1 MDSKSTFSV
10 SSIVGLVAIVLVLWF
25 CFNAMSNNS
34 KLQTGINYLQ
44 TGKTSLD
51 YHQLARLDAQ
61 QNGISAD
68 LFEKQI
74 NQESGFNPN
83 AVSPA
88 GAIGIAQF
96 MPSTAQGL
104 GINPYDAVQSL
115 SGAASEAP
123 SQHTLRPWGVQLGKP
138 PRSKWNF
145 LCSRVCQFELLNSV
159 KHVTRESP
167 ASLMARY
174 YTKYQSYD
182 KALAAYNAGT
192 DALNAAIANCGSNW
206 RACVPAETDRYI
218 HAIIGY

>member
-1 MDSKSTFSV
+1 MDSKSTLSIG
-10 SSIVGLVAIVLVLWF
+10 SIVGLCAIVLVLWF
-25 CFNAMSNNS
+25 CFNAMGNNS

-68 LFEKQI
+68 LFERQI

-83 AVSPA
+83 AVSQA

-96 MPSTAQGL
+96 MSSTAQGL

-115 SGAASEAP
+115 SCA
-123 SQHTLRPWGVQLGKP
+123 
-138 PRSKWNF
+138 
-145 LCSRVCQFELLNSV
+145 
-159 KHVTRESP
+159 

-182 KALAAYNAGT
+182 KALAAYNAGADT
-192 DALNAAIANCGSNW
+192 LSTAIAEYGVNW
-206 RACVPAETDRYI
+206 RMGVTAETRNYI
-218 HAIIGY
+218 TAIMG

>member
-1 MDSKSTFSV
+1 MDSKSTLSIG
-10 SSIVGLVAIVLVLWF
+10 SIVGLCAIVLVLWF
-25 CFNAMSNNS
+25 CFNAMGNNS

-88 GAIGIAQF
+88 GAVGIAQF

-115 SGAASEAP
+115 SGAAS
-123 SQHTLRPWGVQLGKP
+123 
-138 PRSKWNF
+138 
-145 LCSRVCQFELLNSV
+145 
-159 KHVTRESP
+159 
-167 ASLMARY
+167 LMARY
-174 YTKYQSYD
+174 YTKYQGYD

-192 DALNAAIANCGSNW
+192 DTLNTAIANCGVNW
-206 RACVPAETDRYI
+206 RACVPSETDRYI
-218 HAIIGY
+218 RAIVGY

>member
-1 MDSKSTFSV
+1 MDSKV
-10 SSIVGLVAIVLVLWF
+10 GSIVGIVAIVFVLWF

-83 AVSPA
+83 AVSSA

-115 SGAASEAP
+115 SGAAS
-123 SQHTLRPWGVQLGKP
+123 
-138 PRSKWNF
+138 
-145 LCSRVCQFELLNSV
+145 
-159 KHVTRESP
+159 
-167 ASLMARY
+167 LMARY

-192 DALNAAIANCGSNW
+192 ATLDSAVSNCGSNW
-206 RACVPAETDRYI
+206 RVCVPAETQRYI
-218 HAIIGY
+218 TAIVGY